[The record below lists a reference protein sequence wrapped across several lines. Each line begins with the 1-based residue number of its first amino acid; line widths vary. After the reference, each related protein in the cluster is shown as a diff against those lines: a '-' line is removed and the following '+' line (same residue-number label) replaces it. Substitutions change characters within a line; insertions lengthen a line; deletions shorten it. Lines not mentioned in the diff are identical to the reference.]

1 MKRRIVIIMVALC
14 SMMSCNDGVWDA
26 IHGLEDKY
34 NDLDG
39 RLSKLEELC
48 KEMNTNISA
57 LQTLVSVML
66 NNDYIVS
73 IVPIMKENQE
83 IGYTITFAI
92 HDPITIY
99 HGQNG
104 QNGKDGQDGKDGEN
118 GKDGQD
124 GKDGQNGKDG
134 QDGKDGNDGAK
145 GQDGTT
151 PIIGVALDS
160 SDNAYYW
167 TLNGD
172 WLLDAQGNRIPL
184 TSRDGKDGENGKDG
198 KDGITPQLKIEEN
211 YWYVSTDNGQTWT
224 KLGKA
229 VGEDGKDG
237 EKGEKGDYFFDE
249 IITDSQYVYFV
260 LRNGTILKVLRAP
273 KEEKVQ
279 IVDGAIMAPFSVSET
294 KMVYFSMGNLQYS
307 KNGTHLCLDGTT
319 KSGTWKFAESQAEI
333 SNDSLKMTFKWGSSG
348 YSETSETLK
357 ADITSTNYDWGTYNA
372 ISNGENIPGKWRVLT
387 RTEMNY
393 LLTQRTNANKL
404 YKRVTVNDQSGLLI
418 LPDDW
423 VDNIGEI
430 PTEFY
435 TGYQLYCN
443 SFDKIE
449 ALGAIFIS
457 SIWLGTYSTSYSEA
471 VVFEVTSNGYQF
483 NNYQQTKLFRIRLVT
498 DIK

>member
-1 MKRRIVIIMVALC
+1 MKKRIFIVLTALC
-14 SMMSCNDGVWDA
+14 CMMSCTDSIWDA

-34 NDLDG
+34 KDLDG
-39 RLSKLEELC
+39 RVAKLEELC
-48 KEMNTNISA
+48 KEMNTNISS

-73 IVPIMKENQE
+73 VTPIKKEDKE
-83 IGYTITFAI
+83 VGYVITFAI

-99 HGQNG
+99 Y
-104 QNGKDGQDGKDGEN
+104 GKDGQDGQNGKDGEN

-124 GKDGQNGKDG
+124 GKDGKDGAAG
-134 QDGKDGNDGAK
+134 QDGN
-145 GQDGTT
+145 T
-151 PIIGVALDS
+151 PIIGVALDT

-184 TSRDGKDGENGKDG
+184 TSRDGKDGTDG
-198 KDGITPQLKIEEN
+198 KDGITPQLKIEED
-211 YWYVSTDNGQTWT
+211 YWYISIDNGQTWT

-237 EKGEKGDYFFDE
+237 EKGDKGEKGDYFFDE

-260 LRNGTILKVLRAP
+260 LRNGTVLKVLRAP

-333 SNDSLKMTFKWGSSG
+333 SNDSLNMTFKWGSSG

-372 ISNGENIPGKWRVLT
+372 ISNGGNIPGKWRVLT

-457 SIWLGTYSTSYSEA
+457 SIWLGTCSTSYPEA
-471 VVFEVTSNGYQF
+471 VVFEVTSNSYGYQF
-483 NNYQQTKLFRIRLVT
+483 KYYPQANSFRIRLVT